1 MTLSK
6 SRFYALSFT
15 WGIIMTL
22 IGCIVSMVLIAL
34 GYKPIKN
41 RYGWYFIVG
50 GDWGGALDLG
60 PASIVCENPT
70 EHLLQ
75 HEFGHAVQNCYY
87 GPAFPFIVAIPSAIR
102 YWYREYLVCSGK
114 KQYNELPPYDSI
126 WFEGMATE
134 LGGLYEK

>member
-1 MTLSK
+1 MTFTK
-6 SRFYALSFT
+6 SQFYALSFT

-22 IGCIVSMVLIAL
+22 IGCITSVVLIIM
-34 GYKPIKN
+34 GYKPMKN
-41 RYGWYFIVG
+41 RYGWYFIIG
-50 GDWGGALDLG
+50 KNWGGLDLG
-60 PASIVCENPT
+60 LASIVNENPT

-87 GPAFPFIVAIPSAIR
+87 GPVFPFLIAIPSTIR
-102 YWYREYLVCSGK
+102 YWYREYLVRSGK
-114 KQYNELPPYDSI
+114 KQAYELPPYDSI